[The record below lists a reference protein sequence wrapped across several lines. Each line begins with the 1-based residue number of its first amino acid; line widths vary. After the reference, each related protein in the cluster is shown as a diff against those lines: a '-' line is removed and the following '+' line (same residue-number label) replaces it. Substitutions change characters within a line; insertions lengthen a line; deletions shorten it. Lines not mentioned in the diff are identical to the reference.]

1 MKLLFRK
8 FAKLANLK
16 HKKKADTYKCTA
28 EELETFADL
37 VIQEC
42 LDAIDLKR
50 QRTPLYNHDNAT
62 TRIVLNNFSFYQMQH
77 CEDEVSKFVD
87 SIQPTPQVAFID
99 GIAVA
104 AMSVAEH
111 FIYQDD
117 DKDEDDDE
125 SSSDSEINEIKEIWG
140 VDFNDPYLDLD
151 DIPGCR

>member
-28 EELETFADL
+28 EELETFAEL

-42 LDAIDLKR
+42 L
-50 QRTPLYNHDNAT
+50 
-62 TRIVLNNFSFYQMQH
+62 S
-77 CEDEVSKFVD
+77 
-87 SIQPTPQVAFID
+87 
-99 GIAVA
+99 VA
-104 AMSVAEH
+104 AKSVAEH

-117 DKDEDDDE
+117 DEGEDYDE
-125 SSSDSEINEIKEIWG
+125 SSSYSEINEIKEIWG